1 MAARKKRRSSGTGS
15 IFKDKYGY
23 FNAQICVGY
32 RPDGK
37 PNIVRK
43 RSKVESEVVAWLKA
57 QTVNQAQGIT
67 IASDKLTVEQYLTR
81 WLDTI
86 ARSNRYTTHKGY
98 AQICRDHIYPRIGRI
113 QLARLSATQVQS
125 IINTL
130 DDAGRARNTIRNVK
144 ACLRVALS
152 DVRKQYPIA
161 YEAVRSA
168 KLPKIRV
175 DDVAPRIQALTPE
188 QARLF
193 LAVVESERL
202 KALYWVALLLGLRQG
217 ELLGLRIEDLD
228 LDAQA
233 LRISGAIQ
241 PQTGKGLVRVPTKT
255 KASAVVLPLP
265 NVLIPIL
272 HEHLEILAQ
281 ERTYARWQDHG
292 LLFPTS
298 KGTPISARNL
308 VRRFKTILE
317 THELPDIRFHDL
329 RHTTATLLITLG
341 VHPRVV
347 MEILRHTQ
355 IATTMNL
362 YAHALPDINRT
373 AVNALGELMMPE
385 RVEMRAATPS

>member
-1 MAARKKRRSSGTGS
+1 
-15 IFKDKYGY
+15 
-23 FNAQICVGY
+23 
-32 RPDGK
+32 
-37 PNIVRK
+37 
-43 RSKVESEVVAWLKA
+43 
-57 QTVNQAQGIT
+57 
-67 IASDKLTVEQYLTR
+67 
-81 WLDTI
+81 
-86 ARSNRYTTHKGY
+86 
-98 AQICRDHIYPRIGRI
+98 
-113 QLARLSATQVQS
+113 
-125 IINTL
+125 
-130 DDAGRARNTIRNVK
+130 
-144 ACLRVALS
+144 
-152 DVRKQYPIA
+152 
-161 YEAVRSA
+161 
-168 KLPKIRV
+168 
-175 DDVAPRIQALTPE
+175 VAPRIQALTPE

-228 LDAQA
+228 LEART

-241 PQTGKGLVRVPTKT
+241 RQTGKGLVRVPTKT
-255 KASAVVLPLP
+255 KASAVLLPLP
-265 NVLIPIL
+265 TVLVPIVR
-272 HEHLEILAQ
+272 EHLELLAQ

-308 VRRFKTILE
+308 VRRFKTILQ
-317 THELPDIRFHDL
+317 THGLPDIRFHDL

-385 RVEMRAATPS
+385 GVEMRDRHDRN